1 MMPQILKGIKIFDFG
16 WAMMGGQA
24 TKLLADFGA
33 EVVKLESMT
42 HVDFMRT
49 NGFLRSCTSRNDPND
64 KPYSSWLNTSK
75 YGLAMNTKHPK
86 AKEVIAEYYKWADV
100 VFENFSPGKIDKQ
113 GFGYEFAK
121 TVNPDIIFCH
131 ASIYGQTG
139 PLSRQA
145 GTDGMGS
152 SVGCHRGLTG
162 WPDRTPV
169 PNSPMVLGDMLT
181 PLVIASGILA
191 ALDYRR
197 RTGKGQEIDFAMLD
211 VIAMKSSP
219 LVLDYAANGHV
230 TARDGNHVPY
240 ASPHAAFP
248 CKGDDRWC
256 AIAVYKDEEWPLLCR
271 AMGDPEWSRKEEYRT
286 FEGRKAD
293 QDFIE
298 QKIGEWTAEWD
309 PQELMKY
316 LQERGVPAGAVQT
329 LAELI
334 DVDPLL
340 KERRYFVPLDHPVQ
354 GVIPHPRAPYILSK
368 TPSDERIMT
377 AGPWLGEHTFET
389 ATRFAGLSDERFVEL
404 DKEGL
409 FV

>member
-1 MMPQILKGIKIFDFG
+1 MLPQILKGIKVFDFG

-24 TKLLADFGA
+24 TKLLADYGA
-33 EVVKLESMT
+33 EVVKLESIG

-49 NGFLRSCTSRNDPND
+49 NGFLTSCTSRTNPND

-75 YGLAMNTKHPK
+75 LGLSMNTKHPH

-100 VFENFSPGKIDKQ
+100 VFENFSPGKIDKM
-113 GFGYEFAK
+113 GLGYEFAK
-121 TVNPDIIFCH
+121 SVNPNIIFCH

-162 WPDRTPV
+162 WPDRVPV
-169 PNSPMVLGDMLT
+169 PNSPMVLGDMMT
-181 PLVIASGILA
+181 PLIIAAGIIS
-191 ALDYRR
+191 ALDYKR
-197 RTGKGQEIDFAMLD
+197 RTGKGQEMDFAMLD
-211 VIAMKSSP
+211 LITMKATP
-219 LVLDYAANGHV
+219 LVIDYAANGHDSF
-230 TARDGNHVPY
+230 RDGNHVPY
-240 ASPHAAFP
+240 AAPHAVFP

-256 AIAVYKDEEWPLLCR
+256 AIAAYNDEEWSNLCE
-271 AMGDPEWSRKEEYRT
+271 AMGNPDWCKKEEYKN
-286 FEGRKAD
+286 FEGRKAN

-298 QKIGEWTAEWD
+298 EQIGKLTIDWD

-316 LQERGVPAGAVQT
+316 LQEKGVAAGAVQT

-340 KERRYFVPLDHPVQ
+340 KEREYFVPVYHPEQ

-368 TPSDERIMT
+368 TPSNGETMT
-377 AGPWLGEHTFET
+377 AGPWIGQHTFKT
-389 ATRFAGLSDERFVEL
+389 ATEFAGLSDERFVEL
-404 DKEGL
+404 DKDGL
-409 FV
+409 FE

>member
-1 MMPQILKGIKIFDFG
+1 LLPQILKGIKVFDFG

-24 TKLLADFGA
+24 TKLLADYGA
-33 EVVKLESMT
+33 EVVKLESIG

-49 NGFLRSCTSRNDPND
+49 NGFLTSCTSRNNPND

-75 YGLAMNTKHPK
+75 LGLSMNTKNPN

-100 VFENFSPGKIDKQ
+100 VFENFSPGKIDKM
-113 GFGYEFAK
+113 GLGYEFAK
-121 TVNPDIIFCH
+121 TVNPNIIFCH

-169 PNSPMVLGDMLT
+169 PNSPMVLGDMMT
-181 PLVIASGILA
+181 PMIIAAGILS
-191 ALDYRR
+191 ALDYKR
-197 RTGKGQEIDFAMLD
+197 RTGKGQEMDFAMLD
-211 VIAMKSSP
+211 LITMKAAP
-219 LVLDYAANGHV
+219 LAIDYAANGHN
-230 TARDGNHVPY
+230 TSRDGNHVPY
-240 ASPHAAFP
+240 AAPHAAFP
-248 CKGDDRWC
+248 CKGEDRWC
-256 AIAVYKDEEWPLLCR
+256 AIAAYTDEEWINLCN
-271 AMGDPEWSRKEEYRT
+271 AMGNPSWCQKEEYKK

-298 QKIGEWTAEWD
+298 EQIGKWTKDWD
-309 PQELMKY
+309 PQDLMKF
-316 LQERGVPAGAVQT
+316 LQEKGVAAGAVQT

-340 KERRYFVPLDHPVQ
+340 KEREYFAPVYHPEQ

-368 TPSDERIMT
+368 TPSNGDTMT
-377 AGPWLGEHTFET
+377 AGPWIGQHTFKT
-389 ATRFAGLSDERFVEL
+389 ATEFAGLSDERFVEL
-404 DKEGL
+404 DNDGL
-409 FV
+409 FE